1 MIILLNPHAGGGT
14 ALEKWRRVSAILPPI
29 REKAEFCFLDAH
41 TAPDEIVKSGVL
53 RGDNHFLAAG
63 GDGTVNTALNAIMHL
78 PDSLRDRVIL
88 GAIGLGSSNDFHKPG
103 DAGHMVE
110 GVPVRLDFQRPAWH
124 DVGNVLIHH
133 NGHSSSHYFL
143 INASA
148 GITARG
154 NALFNN
160 PGPMLAWLK
169 RTSTPMA
176 ILYAALRAI
185 SVHENLPCTI
195 AIQGGDPVPV
205 NLTNIGIVKNP
216 HFSGSLHYEGPANVA
231 DGNFQIFLAEDMHL
245 IERIG
250 LLKALSSG
258 RFGGLAKTRSWR
270 APAMTI
276 ASTRT
281 FPLELDGEVYQTD
294 RAEFKVLPQTL
305 QVCS

>member
-14 ALEKWRRVSAILPPI
+14 ALEKWRRISAILPPI
-29 REKAEFCFLDAH
+29 REKVEFCFLDAH
-41 TAPDEIVKSGVL
+41 VAHDEIVKSAAL
-53 RGDNHFLAAG
+53 CGDYHFLAAG
-63 GDGTVNTALNAIMHL
+63 GDGTVNSALHAIMHL
-78 PDSLRDRVIL
+78 PKSLRDRVIL

-110 GVPVRLDFQRPAWH
+110 GVPVKMDFQHPAWR
-124 DVGNVLIHH
+124 DVGEVLIHH
-133 NGHSSSHYFL
+133 NGHSSGHYFL

-148 GITARG
+148 GITAQG

-160 PGPMLAWLK
+160 PDCMLAWLK

-176 ILYAALRAI
+176 ILYAALRALTA
-185 SVHENLPCTI
+185 HENRPCTI
-195 AIQGGDPVPV
+195 AIHGGSPVSV

-216 HFSGSLHYEGPANVA
+216 HFSGSLHYEGPANFA

-245 IERIG
+245 VERIG
-250 LLKALSSG
+250 LLKALSRG
-258 RFGGLAKTRSWR
+258 KFGGLAKTRSWQ

-276 ASTRT
+276 ASART

-294 RAEFKVLPQTL
+294 RADFKVLPRTL